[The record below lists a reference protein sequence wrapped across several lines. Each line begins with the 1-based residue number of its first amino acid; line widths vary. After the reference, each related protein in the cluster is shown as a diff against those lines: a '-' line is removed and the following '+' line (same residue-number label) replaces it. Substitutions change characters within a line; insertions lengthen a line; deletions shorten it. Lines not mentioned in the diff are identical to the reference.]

1 MDFNLN
7 EEQQLLKDSVE
18 RFVREDYAFDKRRQ
32 LAASEAGYS
41 AANWRKMA
49 ELGWLGVALP
59 EEYGGIGGGAV
70 ETMVVME
77 AFGRGLV
84 LEPYFATV
92 VLGGNAVLLGASEA
106 AKRALLPKLVAGEL
120 RLAFAHAEPQS
131 RYDLFDV
138 ALKASK
144 TKRGYTLTGRKG
156 VVLHGGAAD
165 KLVVSVRTRG
175 KQRDEAGITL
185 FLVDGRATGLSRREY
200 PTVDG
205 LRAAELGFE
214 GVSVSADDVLGQVD
228 DGLALLHRVVD
239 RGIAAL
245 AAEAV
250 GCMQVLH
257 DQTNEYLKTRAQ
269 FGQPI
274 GRFQVLQHR
283 MVDMFMELEQ
293 SRSLCYLATLR
304 LGEDAGVAAKACA
317 AAKVQIGRSGRFVGQ
332 QAVQLHGGMGM
343 TDELAVGHYFKRL
356 TMIDVMFGNAD
367 YHLKRYARLRA

>member
-1 MDFNLN
+1 MDFNLS
-7 EEQQLLKDSVE
+7 EEQQLLRDSVE
-18 RFVREDYAFDKRRQ
+18 RFVRADYAFDKRRQ
-32 LAASEAGYS
+32 LCASEAGFS
-41 AANWRKMA
+41 RQNWRKMA

-59 EEYGGIGGGAV
+59 EEYGGTGGGAV

-92 VLGGNAVLLGASEA
+92 VLGGNFLLLGAGEA

-120 RLAFAHAEPQS
+120 LLAFAQAEPQS

-138 ALKASK
+138 GLKASK
-144 TKRGYTLTGRKG
+144 VKGGFTLSGRKG
-156 VVLHGGAAD
+156 VVLHGGQAD
-165 KLVVSVRTRG
+165 KLVVSARTRG

-185 FLVDGRATGLSRREY
+185 FLVDGKAAGLTRRDY

-205 LRAAELGFE
+205 LRAAELNFE
-214 GVSVSADDVLGQVD
+214 EVKVEAADVLGEVD
-228 DGLALLHRVVD
+228 DGLSLMERVVD

-257 DQTNEYLKTRAQ
+257 DQTNEYLKTRVQ

-283 MVDMFMELEQ
+283 MVEIFMELEQ
-293 SRSLCYLATLR
+293 SRSMCYLATLK
-304 LGEDAGVAAKACA
+304 LAEDYGVATKSCS
-317 AAKVQIGRSGRFVGQ
+317 AAKVQIGRSGRFIGQ

-343 TDELAVGHYFKRL
+343 TDELSVGHYFKRL
-356 TMIDVMFGNAD
+356 TMIDVMFGNTD
-367 YHLKRYARLRA
+367 HHLKRYARLRS